1 MKTYQLIDY
10 DVWGNDDDGYTVN
23 QSFRTD
29 TWIDIDNSW
38 DDARLVKE
46 LKKAGIIRK
55 GIRTKSVEFGGD
67 DMTIYVDYKGMPQFE
82 LRIEA

>member
-10 DVWGNDDDGYTVN
+10 DVWGNDDDGYSVN

-29 TWIDIDNSW
+29 TWIEIDDSW

-55 GIRTKSVEFGGD
+55 GISTKSVEFSGD
-67 DMTIYVDYKGMPQFE
+67 DRTIYVDYKGRPEFE
-82 LRIEA
+82 LRVED